1 MNISLRR
8 IEDKSG
14 YCFAFSLCDGKG
26 PEGVRSLYNM
36 IPKEELGYEILT
48 ELVMVLKWK
57 LFEYDNKKWDVCYLD
72 AGAFYMCKKLTSV
85 VLPDGIEEIAL

>member
-57 LFEYDNKKWDVCYLD
+57 LFEYDNKKDTAMAGMYKRLYED
-72 AGAFYMCKKLTSV
+72 AKGFAEKNLQDQEFL
-85 VLPDGIEEIAL
+85 